1 MAGSFLKKATP
12 TTSTCETPSTG
23 ALAQPAYALY
33 ILAHFQVEQLATV
46 RACQAANLEGLQ
58 RIAQAVRLTLRRL

>member
-12 TTSTCETPSTG
+12 TTNTCETPGTG

-46 RACQAANLEGLQ
+46 RAC
-58 RIAQAVRLTLRRL
+58 